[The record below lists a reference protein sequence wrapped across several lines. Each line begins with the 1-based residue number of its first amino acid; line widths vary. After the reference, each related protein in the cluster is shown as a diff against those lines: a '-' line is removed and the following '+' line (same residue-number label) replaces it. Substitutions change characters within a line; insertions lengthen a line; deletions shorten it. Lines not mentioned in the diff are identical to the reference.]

1 MKKSSL
7 LLLAAAA
14 AILTVFSA
22 TGQNTKKPTTLQEEE
37 MLLRQWCKTLGSD
50 EFGGRM
56 PMTPYE
62 AKTINY
68 LADEMKKLG
77 LQPAF
82 GNSYFQEVKTISAV
96 CKPSGEKFKVKGSKK
111 RVELK
116 SPDDLVVW
124 TARETEQVEIPK
136 AEFVFCGFGIDAP
149 EFNWNDYAG
158 VDVKGKIIIAMVN
171 DPGFYDATLF
181 QGRNMTYYGRWTYKF
196 EQAQRLGA
204 AGCLVLHNTAAASY
218 AWNVCATHVGSNL
231 ALYDPATRNAG
242 ELGIKGWLHEDGCRK
257 LFAAAGVDFDA
268 TIEAAKHP
276 GFKSFVLKAKSDL
289 KMEVA
294 YEIQETCNV
303 AGVLPGTDLKDEAV
317 VFSAHWD
324 HFGFGTP
331 DETGDPIYNG
341 ASDNGSGMAAVLML
355 AKKYSELPVR
365 PRRSMVF
372 FIPTLEESG
381 LFGSEYYCAHPAFP
395 MEKTA
400 ACINF
405 DCIAP
410 EPLTH
415 DVVVLGGGVTELD
428 NYIMACAG
436 AQGRYVVFHD
446 DNSDGWYFRSDHFN
460 FVKKG
465 VPAVVIE
472 YGKDLVDPSR
482 PNKYPRSDWYHKPS
496 DEYKEDWDFAGTL
509 VHVNM
514 MFGVGLSVANA
525 DQHPRWYNK

>member
-1 MKKSSL
+1 M
-7 LLLAAAA
+7 
-14 AILTVFSA
+14 
-22 TGQNTKKPTTLQEEE
+22 
-37 MLLRQWCKTLGSD
+37 
-50 EFGGRM
+50 
-56 PMTPYE
+56 
-62 AKTINY
+62 
-68 LADEMKKLG
+68 
-77 LQPAF
+77 
-82 GNSYFQEVKTISAV
+82 
-96 CKPSGEKFKVKGSKK
+96 
-111 RVELK
+111 
-116 SPDDLVVW
+116 
-124 TARETEQVEIPK
+124 
-136 AEFVFCGFGIDAP
+136 
-149 EFNWNDYAG
+149 
-158 VDVKGKIIIAMVN
+158 
-171 DPGFYDATLF
+171 
-181 QGRNMTYYGRWTYKF
+181 
-196 EQAQRLGA
+196 
-204 AGCLVLHNTAAASY
+204 
-218 AWNVCATHVGSNL
+218 GSNL

-242 ELGIKGWLHEDGCRK
+242 ELGVKGWLHEDGCRK

-428 NYIMACAG
+428 NYIMAPVHRAATSSSTTTIPTAG
-436 AQGRYVVFHD
+436 
-446 DNSDGWYFRSDHFN
+446 
-460 FVKKG
+460 
-465 VPAVVIE
+465 I
-472 YGKDLVDPSR
+472 
-482 PNKYPRSDWYHKPS
+482 
-496 DEYKEDWDFAGTL
+496 
-509 VHVNM
+509 
-514 MFGVGLSVANA
+514 SV
-525 DQHPRWYNK
+525 RTISIS